1 MHISPTH
8 DQDRPVQAQDL
19 AAFKTDIAAMMR
31 DMIKYSLNEL
41 RVVPEA
47 TPPLPQSQSQSN
59 SKDKEPPLDLENS
72 SEGEI
77 SDPELNEGNPELD
90 QLVQR
95 SYGRGATR
103 P

>member
-41 RVVPEA
+41 RVVLKLP
-47 TPPLPQSQSQSN
+47 PPLPQSQSN